1 MYIVEAFDPEGW
13 VVKHQHPLEY
23 WAIRDAQGRCCAEGI
38 RYRIREARSNQIT
51 AVVDTSS
58 CKALTKGG
66 S

>member
-1 MYIVEAFDPEGW
+1 MYIVEALEPEGW
-13 VVKHQHPLEY
+13 VVKHQHSLEY
-23 WAIRDAQGRCCAEGI
+23 WAIRDAQARCCTEGI